1 MAEQRKIKRLS
12 DVLLAGRDYEAKV
25 KITEVLDHEV
35 LLTDFLNVV
44 ITKDVVTAEG
54 EKVEVED
61 ANYWN
66 VAIDDAGVLKT
77 FSTGAVPI
85 VKVLQVLNKEQL
97 PLLCTFR
104 KQGRTYIVE

>member
-1 MAEQRKIKRLS
+1 MAEGRKAQKLS
-12 DVLLAGRDYEAKV
+12 DVVIAGRDYAAKV
-25 KITEVLDHEV
+25 KIVEVLDHEV
-35 LLTDFLNVV
+35 LMTNFCNVV
-44 ITKDVVTAEG
+44 IMKDVVTAEG
-54 EKVEVED
+54 EKIEAED

-66 VAIDDAGVLKT
+66 VDVDDNGVLKT

-85 VKVLQVLNKEQL
+85 VKVLERLDKDML